1 MCRPGVSRLH
11 MFPVTTDVFS
21 WPGRPPRQ
29 SMFLNLMQ
37 AGATLVLCVTEAPT
51 GPYHWI
57 NPPPASASVDGQK
70 QRKKI
75 MCIAED
81 ATHCLPGH
89 HQRPV
94 PSQPEGYIR
103 QGPGTWGGG

>member
-11 MFPVTTDVFS
+11 MFPSRLMSSPGPAARPRQCFSTSCKLELPLFSVSPMPPQVRTTGS
-21 WPGRPPRQ
+21 TRLRPPRP
-29 SMFLNLMQ
+29 ST
-37 AGATLVLCVTEAPT
+37 A
-51 GPYHWI
+51 
-57 NPPPASASVDGQK
+57 QK

-81 ATHCLPGH
+81 ATHCPPGH

-103 QGPGTWGGG
+103 Q

>member
-11 MFPVTTDVFS
+11 MFPS
-21 WPGRPPRQ
+21 RLLSSPGPAARPRQ
-29 SMFLNLMQ
+29 CSSTSCKLELPLFSVSPMP
-37 AGATLVLCVTEAPT
+37 PT

-57 NPPPASASVDGQK
+57 NPPPASASVDGPK
-70 QRKKI
+70 AKKKI

-81 ATHCLPGH
+81 ATHCPPGH

-103 QGPGTWGGG
+103 Q